1 MLLRFVLACCLLAAL
16 PVFAAGETRSAEEVR
31 AEFTYGRALVTGVV
45 EGVTE
50 YLPVSSTGHMIISN
64 GLLDVQD
71 DPNIT
76 VAQVADRKG
85 RAVTLERIADDYI
98 VIIQLGAIL
107 AVVVAFFE
115 RLRRLLVGLCRGER
129 QAIAL
134 SSSILV
140 AFLPAALLGFLFKDA
155 ITAYLFSVEVVA
167 AALVVGGLV
176 ILIAEHLL
184 PKKASVADDEV
195 AAIGWRSALTVGL
208 CQCCA
213 LIPGTSRSL
222 ATILGGRL
230 AGLSHAAATEFS
242 FLVGL
247 LTLSAASVYKMWSL
261 GPALTQVY
269 PAGPAG
275 LGLLVAAATA
285 FVSVK
290 WLVGYVS
297 RRGLGA
303 FAWYRLALGGTILAC
318 LALRALDAAGRC

>member
-1 MLLRFVLACCLLAAL
+1 MPRLALGLWLLSSL
-16 PVFAAGETRSAEEVR
+16 PAFAGYGPTVPPEEMGR
-31 AEFTYGRALVTGVV
+31 EFTYSRALVTGTV

-50 YLPVSSTGHMIISN
+50 FLPVSSTGHMILSDR
-64 GLLDVQD
+64 LLGVRKFADV
-71 DPNIT
+71 T
-76 VAQVADRKG
+76 VSGVTDRKG
-85 RAVTLERIADDYI
+85 RAVSMERVADDYI

-107 AVVVAFFE
+107 AVLVAFFG
-115 RLRRLLVGLCRGER
+115 RVRGVLTGLCRGDG
-129 QAIAL
+129 QSL
-134 SSSILV
+134 SLASAILV
-140 AFLPAALLGFLFKDA
+140 AFLPAALLGFLFKDI

-176 ILIAEHLL
+176 ILVAEHLL
-184 PKKASVADDEV
+184 PKKSVGQADEV

-208 CQCCA
+208 CQCFA

-222 ATILGGRL
+222 ATILGGRV

-269 PAGPAG
+269 PAGPASF
-275 LGLLVAAATA
+275 GLLVAAVTA

-297 RRGLGA
+297 RRGLGV
-303 FAWYRLALGGTILAC
+303 FAWYRLALGGAILAY
-318 LALRALDAAGRC
+318 LTLK